1 MRPGRIQNEQGWERT
16 GSQVSAV
23 NNVKVGTKL
32 VAGFVLVAAIAG
44 AIGWLGASN
53 IRQID
58 ASYSRMYDTMTVPLG
73 TLRQIAVRQQQVRLS
88 LRDLILSESEADIQ
102 ANTEAILKAD
112 AEVAKG
118 LKEYEAY
125 TLTKEGR
132 ALYDDLLVAR
142 NEFAPLR
149 DDIAELCLNGQKA
162 KATKALHGPARQA
175 AERIESSIEKL
186 VAHKLAQAK
195 QLSED
200 NAALTNAT
208 VRNMLLLVGVG
219 VLVAIGLGLWLSRLI
234 STPLRRAVEMI
245 QEMAKGHLGR
255 RLKMDGADE
264 ISVMA
269 RAMDEFAEDL
279 QSNLVSTMTRIA
291 AGDLACD
298 VTPKDAQDEISPAL
312 ATTVASL
319 RGLVAEAGLLSKAA
333 VEGKLATRGSAEKF
347 QGGYRQIVQGVNDT
361 LDAVIGPLNVAAEYV
376 DRISKGDIPP
386 KITDNYNGDFNEIK
400 NNLNLCID
408 AVNALVA
415 DAAVLSKAAVE
426 GKLATRADA
435 SKHGGDFR
443 KIVQGV
449 NETLDAVIGPLNVAA
464 EYVDRISK
472 GNIPPKIT
480 DSYNGDFNEI
490 KNNLNTCIDAV
501 HALVADAAMLS
512 KAAVDGKLA
521 TRADAAKHGGDF
533 RKIVQGV
540 NDTLD
545 AVIGPLNVAA
555 EYVDRISK
563 GNIPPKITDTYNG
576 DFNEIKN
583 NLNTCIDAVNAL
595 VTDAEMLSR
604 AAVEGKL
611 ATRADAAKHEG
622 DFHKIV
628 QGVNDTLD
636 AVIGP
641 LNVAAEY
648 VDRISKGDIPPKI
661 TDSYNGDFN
670 EIKNNLNVCID
681 AVNALVTDAAMLS
694 KAAVAGKLATRAD
707 ASRHGGDFRK
717 IVQGVN
723 ETLDAV
729 IGPLNVA
736 AEYVDRISK
745 GDVPAKITDTY
756 NGDFNEIKNNL
767 NVCIDAVN
775 ALVADAALLARAAV
789 DGKLATRADASKHG
803 GDFRKIVQGV
813 NDTLDAVIGPLNV
826 AAEYVDRISK
836 GNIPP
841 KITDSYNGDFNEIKN
856 NLNTCIDAVNALVAD
871 AALLSKAAVEGK
883 LATRADAAKH
893 GGDFRKIVQGV
904 NDTLDAVIG
913 PLNVAAEYVDRISKG
928 NIPPKIT
935 DTYNGDF
942 NEIKNNL
949 NTCIDA
955 VNALVADANALVE
968 AAVGGRLETRA
979 DATKHGGDFRKIVEG
994 VNRTLDAVTNPVNEA
1009 AAVLEKVA
1017 QQDLR
1022 VEVKG
1027 DYAGDHAAIK
1037 HSINTMV
1044 TDLRGSMVQIG
1055 HNAQSLGTSS
1065 EELTAIS
1072 QQMAAN
1078 AEETATQTTVVSAAS
1093 EQVSKN
1099 LTVVAT
1105 SSEEMLASIREIAKS
1120 ANEAAKMAKHAVD
1133 VANSTNQTVTKLGDS
1148 SVEIGN
1154 VIKVITSIAE
1164 QTNLLALNATIEAAR
1179 AGDAG
1184 KGFAV
1189 VANEVKELAKE
1200 TAKATE
1206 DISHKIEA
1214 IQADTKGAVQAIG
1227 EIGALITQ
1235 IDDVS
1240 NTIASAVE
1248 EQTATTNEIGR
1259 NITEA
1264 ARGSAEIARNVASV
1278 ADAASSTSQ
1287 GATDTQ
1293 KAARALTEMA
1303 AQLQTLVGRFSV

>member
-1 MRPGRIQNEQGWERT
+1 MSISKTIGLI
-16 GSQVSAV
+16 
-23 NNVKVGTKL
+23 
-32 VAGFVLVAAIAG
+32 VATVLVVT
-44 AIGWLGASN
+44 LTL
-53 IRQID
+53 
-58 ASYSRMYDTMTVPLG
+58 MLG
-73 TLRQIAVRQQQVRLS
+73 TLTNRSADTTMKLALQGSEETERLLAAS
-88 LRDLILSESEADIQ
+88 LKFSM
-102 ANTEAILKAD
+102 
-112 AEVAKG
+112 G
-118 LKEYEAY
+118 
-125 TLTKEGR
+125 EG
-132 ALYDDLLVAR
+132 VT
-142 NEFAPLR
+142 NIAPLVSTLQQG
-149 DDIAELCLNGQKA
+149 DIAELRVTPTNAIRPGAEQNLDPQERAVLTTKHATDQEEEFKGGPVIRSVSVIGAEEKCLQCHQASAGQPLAVVSIRRSTADSTRAIASQRWLALFMGLSSVALAFGLLMWLIHKRVVKRLAQSVQQIGRLADGDVSQAIVVDGHDEIATLTQSLVTLQSGLREKA
-162 KATKALHGPARQA
+162 GVAEQIAHGQLQVEIAVRSDADALGLAMIRMRDSIKGLVRETETLISAAVEGRLAVRASVLGHDGDYRRILEGVNEILDAVIGPLNVA
-175 AERIESSIEKL
+175 AEYVDRISKGDIPPTITASYRGDFNEIKNNLNLCIDAVNAL
-186 VAHKLAQAK
+186 VA
-195 QLSED
+195 D
-200 NAALTNAT
+200 
-208 VRNMLLLVGVG
+208 
-219 VLVAIGLGLWLSRLI
+219 
-234 STPLRRAVEMI
+234 
-245 QEMAKGHLGR
+245 
-255 RLKMDGADE
+255 
-264 ISVMA
+264 
-269 RAMDEFAEDL
+269 
-279 QSNLVSTMTRIA
+279 
-291 AGDLACD
+291 
-298 VTPKDAQDEISPAL
+298 
-312 ATTVASL
+312 
-319 RGLVAEAGLLSKAA
+319 AGLLSKAA
-333 VEGKLATRGSAEKF
+333 VAGRLATRADASRHEGDF
-347 QGGYRQIVQGVNDT
+347 RRIVQGVNET

-386 KITDNYNGDFNEIK
+386 KITD
-400 NNLNLCID
+400 
-408 AVNALVA
+408 
-415 DAAVLSKAAVE
+415 
-426 GKLATRADA
+426 
-435 SKHGGDFR
+435 
-443 KIVQGV
+443 
-449 NETLDAVIGPLNVAA
+449 
-464 EYVDRISK
+464 
-472 GNIPPKIT
+472 
-480 DSYNGDFNEI
+480 SYNGDFNEI
-490 KNNLNTCIDAV
+490 KNNLNTCIEALSTLIGEMQHMSREHDAGDIDV
-501 HALVADAAMLS
+501 VIDVQKFQGAYRAMGEGINAMVAGHIAVKKKAMACVGEFGRGNFEAPLETFPGKKAFINRTVEQVRANLKALMADAAMLS
-512 KAAVDGKLA
+512 K
-521 TRADAAKHGGDF
+521 
-533 RKIVQGV
+533 
-540 NDTLD
+540 
-545 AVIGPLNVAA
+545 
-555 EYVDRISK
+555 
-563 GNIPPKITDTYNG
+563 
-576 DFNEIKN
+576 
-583 NLNTCIDAVNAL
+583 
-595 VTDAEMLSR
+595 

-611 ATRADAAKHEG
+611 ATRADATRHEG
-622 DFHKIV
+622 DFRRIV

-745 GDVPAKITDTY
+745 GD
-756 NGDFNEIKNNL
+756 
-767 NVCIDAVN
+767 
-775 ALVADAALLARAAV
+775 
-789 DGKLATRADASKHG
+789 
-803 GDFRKIVQGV
+803 
-813 NDTLDAVIGPLNV
+813 
-826 AAEYVDRISK
+826 
-836 GNIPP
+836 IPP

-856 NLNTCIDAVNALVAD
+856 NLNTCIDAVNLLVGD
-871 AALLSKAAVEGK
+871 ANVLAQAAVEGM
-883 LATRADAAKH
+883 LATRADASKH
-893 GGDFRKIVQGV
+893 EGDFRRIVQGV

-949 NTCIDA
+949 NLCIDAVNALVADAGRLSKAAVEGKLATRADASRHGGDFRKIVEGVNETLDAVIGPLNVAAEYVDRISKGDIPPRITDAYNGDFNEIKNNLNTCIDA

-968 AAVGGRLETRA
+968 AAVGGHLETRA

-994 VNRTLDAVTNPVNEA
+994 VNRTLDAVTDPVNEA

-1017 QQDLR
+1017 KQDLR

-1120 ANEAAKMAKHAVD
+1120 ANEAARMAKHAVD
-1133 VANSTNQTVTKLGDS
+1133 EANATNQTVTKLGDS
-1148 SVEIGN
+1148 SIDIGN

-1227 EIGALITQ
+1227 RIGTLITQ

-1248 EQTATTNEIGR
+1248 QQTATTNEIGR